1 MLDCDLAKL
10 YQVETGV
17 FATRW
22 VGVDW
27 SFKEM
32 PQNQHLMGNAVFVNP
47 PKTHTDPLRTC
58 TDLQNC
64 RQRFQGIWGVFSS
77 KIAHLHRSW
86 NAVFA
91 RYLRL
96 FAGASCVSRG
106 QKCATKTVVKT
117 VVKWK
122 TETLWCSNCKGFSD
136 LLCWCARLNPE
147 IAVMQWFQVLQRNAK
162 NDQMT
167 ERCI

>member
-1 MLDCDLAKL
+1 
-10 YQVETGV
+10 
-17 FATRW
+17 
-22 VGVDW
+22 
-27 SFKEM
+27 
-32 PQNQHLMGNAVFVNP
+32 MGNAVFVNP

-106 QKCATKTVVKT
+106 QKCATKTVVKLSSKLSSNEKLKPCDAVIARVSAIYFAGARGWT
-117 VVKWK
+117 IKTLKCSKIKRFRDSQKTAKSRNDAHRGIQILSNVGTRNAIVVKY
-122 TETLWCSNCKGFSD
+122 L
-136 LLCWCARLNPE
+136 
-147 IAVMQWFQVLQRNAK
+147 
-162 NDQMT
+162 
-167 ERCI
+167 